1 MVDNQVLTFAGIAAI
16 LTLTPGAD
24 TMLVMRSVFARGQ
37 RAGLLTTLGI
47 CSGLFFHATLSA
59 LGLSLI
65 LVRSAAAF
73 EAVKLVGACYLIYLG
88 GQSLWRAFRPSA
100 RALSPD
106 GGAVARQKK
115 EWWRSFLEGL
125 LTNVL
130 NPKVAIFYLAF
141 LPQFISPGDPVLAK
155 SLLLAG
161 IHAML
166 GVVWL
171 SLVTMFLGRVRA
183 LLARPRV
190 QRPIEAAAGAVLI
203 AFGVRLAMERR

>member
-1 MVDNQVLTFAGIAAI
+1 MIDNQVLAFTGIAAV

-37 RAGLLTTLGI
+37 RAGLSTSLGI

-65 LVRSAAAF
+65 LVRSATAF
-73 EAVKLVGACYLIYLG
+73 EIVKLIGAVYLVYLG
-88 GQSLWRAFRPSA
+88 SQSLWK
-100 RALSPD
+100 ALRNGPRKVPANE
-106 GGAVARQKK
+106 GNVKKQKK
-115 EWWRSFLEGL
+115 EWWQSFIEGL
-125 LTNVL
+125 LTNVF

-161 IHAML
+161 IHFVL
-166 GVVWL
+166 GIVWL
-171 SLVTMFLGRVRA
+171 SLVTMFLGRLRGF
-183 LLARPRV
+183 LTRPGV
-190 QRPIEAAAGAVLI
+190 QRTLEVTTGAILI
-203 AFGVRLAMERR
+203 AFGARLALERR